1 MYFPH
6 FKKCID
12 AGAMSIMGAYNL
24 LRGEH
29 CCESKYLFTDV
40 LRDQWHFEGFAITDF
55 LFALRNGERAVKA
68 GMDVEMPMKILYT
81 MLPIYLRNGKISQ
94 DDIDKAV
101 RNVLTG
107 LIKITPKIK
116 HQSKN
121 VIACKS
127 HAMLAKKVACE
138 GTVLLKNNG
147 ILPLSD
153 VKKIAVVG
161 RYANKIN
168 VGDHGSSSVAS
179 PYTVTPYK
187 GLCNAFG
194 KEKCCPLRK
203 P

>member
-1 MYFPH
+1 MGAALTKAVQDNGVIACPKHFACNSIENIRFSVDVHADEKTLQEVYFPH

-116 HQSKN
+116 HQSKD

-127 HAMLAKKVACE
+127 HAMLAKSCVR
-138 GTVLLKNNG
+138 G
-147 ILPLSD
+147 
-153 VKKIAVVG
+153 
-161 RYANKIN
+161 Y
-168 VGDHGSSSVAS
+168 
-179 PYTVTPYK
+179 
-187 GLCNAFG
+187 
-194 KEKCCPLRK
+194 CPA
-203 P
+203 